1 MDRRGVSYDVGRVL
15 GLNWR
20 PDFDA
25 ETARRELE
33 IIRDDLHC
41 NAVRICGR
49 EIDRLLT
56 RHRGCP
62 GLGLEVWLS
71 PELWDKSPRQTLA
84 HITEAAA
91 AAEALRARHPELLVF
106 IVGSELTLFMQGIIA
121 GSSFNKRLRT
131 PSRPTPWGRVPTT
144 GRSMPSLPKR
154 PSA

>member
-1 MDRRGVSYDVGRVL
+1 VSYDVGRVL

-41 NAVRICGR
+41 NAVRICGK
-49 EIDRLLT
+49 EIARLMT
-56 RHRGCP
+56 AAAAAVD
-62 GLGLEVWLS
+62 LGLEAWLS

-91 AAEALRARHPELLVF
+91 AAEALRARHPDLLVF
-106 IVGSELTLFMQGIIA
+106 VVGSELTLFMQGIIA
-121 GSSFNKRLRT
+121 G
-131 PSRPTPWGRVPTT
+131 PAASRHCAA
-144 GRSMPSLPKR
+144 L
-154 PSA
+154 AC